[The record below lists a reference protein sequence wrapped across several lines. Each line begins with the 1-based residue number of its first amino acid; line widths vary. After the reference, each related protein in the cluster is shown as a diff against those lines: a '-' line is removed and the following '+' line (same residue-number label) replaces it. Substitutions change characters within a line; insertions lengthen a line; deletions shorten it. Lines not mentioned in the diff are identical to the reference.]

1 MTLIDELH
9 MELIHAADFWMY
21 DTKGVML
28 PGVPYRIGVPMAAVR
43 AAAQRII
50 RSGRSREFL
59 AEALVPEKV
68 RAHEVLKTT
77 GLVIALEKTFSLEE
91 RLQYARQY
99 QPFITN
105 WALCDLFAGSMK
117 CLRKAPEDAFCFI
130 RELIESDD
138 LWRVRTGLVLLLTNF
153 LDEST
158 LPRALSLALDKNVL
172 RWAGKAYYVSM
183 GLAWALSIFYV
194 ADADLT
200 RRTFLE
206 SAASGGIDP
215 VTARRTAQKIR
226 ESLRVSRA
234 DAREFKENTESA
246 IRRSRG
252 F

>member
-1 MTLIDELH
+1 MTLLDELH
-9 MELIHAADFWMY
+9 MELIHAADFRMY

-59 AEALVPEKV
+59 AEALVPGKV

-77 GLVIALEKTFSLEE
+77 GLVIALEKRFPLGE

-117 CLRKAPEDAFCFI
+117 CLRKSPDDAFCFI
-130 RELIESDD
+130 RELIESDE

-200 RRTFLE
+200 RRTSLE
-206 SAASGGIDP
+206 SAASGGLDP

-252 F
+252 L

>member
-1 MTLIDELH
+1 MTLLDELH
-9 MELIHAADFWMY
+9 MELIHAADFRMY

-59 AEALVPEKV
+59 AEALVPGKV

-77 GLVIALEKTFSLEE
+77 GLVIALEKRFPLGE

-117 CLRKAPEDAFCFI
+117 CLRKSPDDAFCFI
-130 RELIESDD
+130 RELIESDE

-200 RRTFLE
+200 RRTSSKALLR
-206 SAASGGIDP
+206 AASTP
-215 VTARRTAQKIR
+215 
-226 ESLRVSRA
+226 
-234 DAREFKENTESA
+234 
-246 IRRSRG
+246 
-252 F
+252 

>member
-1 MTLIDELH
+1 MTLLDELH
-9 MELIHAADFWMY
+9 MELIHAADFRMY

-28 PGVPYRIGVPMAAVR
+28 PGVPYRIGVPRAAVR

-59 AEALVPEKV
+59 AEALVPGKV

-77 GLVIALEKTFSLEE
+77 GLVIALGKTFSLEE
-91 RLQYARQY
+91 RLRYAREY

-117 CLRKAPEDAFCFI
+117 CFRASPDEGFRYA
-130 RELIESDD
+130 RELIDSDD
-138 LWRVRTGLVLLLTNF
+138 LWRIRTGLVLLLTNF

-158 LPRALSLALDKNVL
+158 LPRAISLALDKNVL

-194 ADADLT
+194 ANADLT
-200 RRTFLE
+200 REAFLE
-206 SAASGGIDP
+206 KAGSGDMDP

-226 ESLRVSRA
+226 ESLRVPRA
-234 DAREFKENTESA
+234 EAREFKENTESA
-246 IRRSRG
+246 ILRSRRL
-252 F
+252 

>member
-1 MTLIDELH
+1 M
-9 MELIHAADFWMY
+9 
-21 DTKGVML
+21 
-28 PGVPYRIGVPMAAVR
+28 
-43 AAAQRII
+43 
-50 RSGRSREFL
+50 
-59 AEALVPEKV
+59 
-68 RAHEVLKTT
+68 
-77 GLVIALEKTFSLEE
+77 IALEKRFPLGE

-117 CLRKAPEDAFCFI
+117 CLRKSPDDAFCFI
-130 RELIESDD
+130 RELIESDE

-206 SAASGGIDP
+206 S

-252 F
+252 L

>member
-1 MTLIDELH
+1 MTLLDELH
-9 MELIHAADFWMY
+9 MELIHAADFRMY

-59 AEALVPEKV
+59 AEALVPGKV

-77 GLVIALEKTFSLEE
+77 GLVIALEKRFPLGE

-117 CLRKAPEDAFCFI
+117 CLRKSPDDAFCFI
-130 RELIESDD
+130 RELIESDE

-200 RRTFLE
+200 SRTFLE
-206 SAASGGIDP
+206 SAASGGLDP

-252 F
+252 L